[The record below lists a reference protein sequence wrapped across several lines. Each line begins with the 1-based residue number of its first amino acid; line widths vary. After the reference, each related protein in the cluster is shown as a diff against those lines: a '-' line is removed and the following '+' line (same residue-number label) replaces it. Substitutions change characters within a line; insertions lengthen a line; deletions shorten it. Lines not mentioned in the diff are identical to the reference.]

1 MNVMTSPK
9 RETAPRVTPD
19 PIDPRG
25 RAMEVVDT
33 DFHFLPDWNELRKYM
48 KEPFKSVA
56 KNYPPVGGDYGPAY
70 ALDLE
75 GTGQETQGRA
85 RTAADILRVIDE
97 IGVDTVIVSPGFQR
111 PQSMF
116 LQTMLNATCSAYN
129 DYLIN
134 EVLPVSP
141 RIKCEIMV
149 NHRNP
154 AEGAKEIRRI
164 GATKGFVSVYTEFGG
179 NYEPLGSSKHDPIFE
194 AAAEHNLVVTS
205 HVGSFWQ
212 QFTPLHQGARTW
224 TELFGIASC
233 GISMSYIA
241 SMIMQ
246 GLFDKWPDLRIILK
260 EGGFWWMPEFQARSD
275 DFYLNHPGDI
285 QLTERK
291 LEAGERFLSKMPSE
305 YFYSN
310 IRFASQPMCVPKDM
324 RHFKHL
330 MEMCRGEDMLLYSS
344 DWPHAT
350 FDPLNWV
357 FETPISEEGRKK
369 ILADNA
375 KAWFKRLND

>member
-9 RETAPRVTPD
+9 RERATRVKPD

-33 DFHFLPDWNELRKYM
+33 DFHFLPEWNELRKYM

-56 KNYPPVGGDYGPAY
+56 KSYPPVGGDYGPAY

-116 LQTMLNATCSAYN
+116 LQTLLTATCSAYN

-134 EVLPVSP
+134 EVIPVSP

-149 NHRNP
+149 NHRDP
-154 AEGAKEIRRI
+154 AAGAKEIRRV
-164 GATKGFVSVYTEFGG
+164 GANPGFVSVYTEFGA
-179 NYEPLGSSKHDPIFE
+179 NYEPLGSAKHDPIFE

-205 HVGSFWQ
+205 HVGTFWQ

-246 GLFDKWPDLRIILK
+246 GLFDKWPDLRIVLK
-260 EGGFWWMPEFQARSD
+260 EGGFWWMPEFQARAD

-285 QLTERK
+285 KLTERK
-291 LEAGERFLSKMPSE
+291 LEAGEKFLAKMPSE
-305 YFYSN
+305 YFFSN
-310 IRFASQPMCVPKDM
+310 IRFASQPMCVPKNM
-324 RHFKHL
+324 EHFKAL
-330 MEMCRGEDMLLYSS
+330 MNLCRGEDMLLYSS

-357 FETPISEEGRKK
+357 FETPLSEEGRKK

-375 KAWFKRLND
+375 KGWFKRLNS

>member
-1 MNVMTSPK
+1 MDVNPK
-9 RETAPRVTPD
+9 RERAMRVKPD

-25 RAMEVVDT
+25 RAIGVVDT
-33 DFHFLPDWNELRKYM
+33 DFHFLPEWEDLRKYM
-48 KEPFKSVA
+48 REPFKSA
-56 KNYPPVGGDYGPAY
+56 LTKYPPVGGDYGPAY

-85 RTAADILRVIDE
+85 RTAEDILRVIDQ
-97 IGVDTVIVSPGFQR
+97 IGVETVIVSPGFQR

-116 LQTMLNATCSAYN
+116 HQAAVTATSQAYN
-129 DYLIN
+129 DYLIH
-134 EVLPVSP
+134 EVIPASP

-154 AEGAKEIRRI
+154 EAGAEEIRRV
-164 GATKGFVSVYTEFGG
+164 GDNPSFVSVYTEFGG
-179 NYEPLGSSKHDPIFE
+179 NYEPLGSFKHDPIFE
-194 AAAEHNLVVTS
+194 AAAERNLVVTS
-205 HVGSFWQ
+205 HVGAFWQ

-246 GLFDKWPDLRIILK
+246 GLFDKWPNLKIILK
-260 EGGFWWMPEFQARSD
+260 EGGFWWMPEFQARAD
-275 DFYLNHPGDI
+275 DFYLNHPNDI
-285 QLTERK
+285 KLVERK
-291 LEAGERFLSKMPSE
+291 LESGKKFLDKMPSE
-305 YFYSN
+305 YFASN
-310 IRFASQPMCVPKDM
+310 IRFASQPMCIPENMEDFKSLM
-324 RHFKHL
+324 RLCK
-330 MEMCRGEDMLLYSS
+330 GEDMLLYSS

-350 FDPLNWV
+350 FDPYNWV

-369 ILADNA
+369 ILRDNA
-375 KAWFKRLND
+375 KAWFARLS

>member
-9 RETAPRVTPD
+9 REKATRVKPD

-97 IGVDTVIVSPGFQR
+97 IGVDTVIISPGFQR

-154 AEGAKEIRRI
+154 VEGAKEIRRV

-205 HVGSFWQ
+205 HVGAFWQ

-260 EGGFWWMPEFQARSD
+260 EGGFWWMPEFQARAD

-291 LEAGERFLSKMPSE
+291 LEAGQKFLAKMPSE
-305 YFYSN
+305 YFESN
-310 IRFASQPMCVPKDM
+310 IRFASQPMCVPKNM
-324 RHFKHL
+324 QHFKLL
-330 MEMCRGEDMLLYSS
+330 MDMCKGEDMLLYSS

-375 KAWFKRLND
+375 KAWFRRLQD

>member
-1 MNVMTSPK
+1 MDVNPK
-9 RETAPRVTPD
+9 RERAMRVKPD

-25 RAMEVVDT
+25 RAIGVVDT
-33 DFHFLPDWNELRKYM
+33 DFHFLPEWEDMRKYM
-48 KEPFKSVA
+48 REPFKSA
-56 KNYPPVGGDYGPAY
+56 LTKYPPVGGDYGPAY

-85 RTAADILRVIDE
+85 RTADDILRVIDQ
-97 IGVDTVIVSPGFQR
+97 IGVETVIVSPGFQR

-116 LQTMLNATCSAYN
+116 HQAAVTATSQAYN
-129 DYLIN
+129 DYLVN
-134 EVLPVSP
+134 EVIPVSP

-154 AEGAKEIRRI
+154 EAGAEEIRRV
-164 GATKGFVSVYTEFGG
+164 GDNPGFVSVYTEFGG
-179 NYEPLGSSKHDPIFE
+179 NYEPLGSFKHDPIFK
-194 AAAEHNLVVTS
+194 AAAERNLVVTS
-205 HVGSFWQ
+205 HVGAFWQ

-260 EGGFWWMPEFQARSD
+260 EGGFWWMPEFQARAD
-275 DFYLNHPGDI
+275 DFYLNHPNDI
-285 QLTERK
+285 KLVERK
-291 LEAGERFLSKMPSE
+291 LESGKKFLDKMPSE
-305 YFYSN
+305 YFASN
-310 IRFASQPMCVPKDM
+310 IRFASQPMCIPDNM
-324 RHFKHL
+324 EDFKAL
-330 MEMCRGEDMLLYSS
+330 MKLCKGEDMLLYSS

-350 FDPLNWV
+350 FDPYNWV
-357 FETPISEEGRKK
+357 FETPISEEGRTK
-369 ILADNA
+369 ILRDNA
-375 KAWFKRLND
+375 KAWFARLS

>member
-1 MNVMTSPK
+1 MDALVNPK
-9 RETAPRVTPD
+9 RERATRVKPD

-25 RAMEVVDT
+25 RAMHVVDT
-33 DFHFLPDWNELRKYM
+33 DFHFLPEWSDLRRYM
-48 KEPFKSVA
+48 REPFKSVL
-56 KNYPPVGGDYGPAY
+56 KSYPPVGGDYGPGI

-85 RTAADILRVIDE
+85 RTAADILKVLDQ
-97 IGVDTVIVSPGFQR
+97 IGVETVIVSPGFQR

-116 LQTMLNATCSAYN
+116 HPKMVTATAAAYN
-129 DYLIN
+129 DYVLN

-141 RIKCEIMV
+141 RIKAEIMV
-149 NHRNP
+149 NHRVP
-154 AEGAKEIRRI
+154 QDGADEIRRV
-164 GATKGFVSVYTEFGG
+164 GDHPGFVSVYTEFGG
-179 NYEPLGSSKHDPIFE
+179 NYEPLGTSKHDPIFE
-194 AAAEHNLVVTS
+194 AAAERDLVVTS
-205 HVGSFWQ
+205 HVGAFWQ

-246 GLFDKWPDLRIILK
+246 GLFDKWPNLRIILK
-260 EGGFWWMPEFQARSD
+260 EGGFWWMPEFQARAD

-285 QLTERK
+285 QLVERK
-291 LEAGERFLSKMPSE
+291 LDSGKKFLDKMPSE
-305 YFYSN
+305 YFASN
-310 IRFASQPMCVPKDM
+310 IRFASQPMCVPKNIE
-324 RHFKHL
+324 HFKAL
-330 MEMCRGEDMLLYSS
+330 MTLCDGEDMLLYSS

-357 FETPISEEGRKK
+357 FDTPISEAGRKK
-369 ILADNA
+369 ILRDNA
-375 KAWFKRLND
+375 INWFKRLS

>member
-1 MNVMTSPK
+1 MDAINPK
-9 RETAPRVTPD
+9 RERAARVKVD

-25 RAMEVVDT
+25 RAMKTIDT
-33 DFHFLPDWNELRKYM
+33 DFHFLPEWSDLRRYM
-48 KEPFKSVA
+48 REPFKTVL
-56 KNYPPVGGDYGPAY
+56 KTYPPVGGDYGPGI

-85 RTAADILRVIDE
+85 RTAADILRVLDE
-97 IGVDTVIVSPGFQR
+97 IGVETVIVSPGFQR

-116 LQTMLNATCSAYN
+116 HPKMVTATAAAYN
-129 DYLIN
+129 DYVIN

-141 RIKCEIMV
+141 RIKAEIMV
-149 NHRNP
+149 NHRVP
-154 AEGAKEIRRI
+154 QDGADEIRRV
-164 GATKGFVSVYTEFGG
+164 AHHPGFVSVYTEFGG
-179 NYEPLGSSKHDPIFE
+179 NYEPLGTSKHDPIFE
-194 AAAEHNLVVTS
+194 AAAEFDLVVTS
-205 HVGSFWQ
+205 HVGAFWQ

-246 GLFDKWPDLRIILK
+246 GLFDKWPNLRIILK

-285 QLTERK
+285 QLVERK
-291 LEAGERFLSKMPSE
+291 LETGKQFLDKMPSE
-305 YFYSN
+305 YFASN

-324 RHFKHL
+324 EQFKSL
-330 MEMCRGEDMLLYSS
+330 MKLCNGEDMLLYSS

-369 ILADNA
+369 ILRDNA
-375 KAWFKRLND
+375 LNWFKRLS